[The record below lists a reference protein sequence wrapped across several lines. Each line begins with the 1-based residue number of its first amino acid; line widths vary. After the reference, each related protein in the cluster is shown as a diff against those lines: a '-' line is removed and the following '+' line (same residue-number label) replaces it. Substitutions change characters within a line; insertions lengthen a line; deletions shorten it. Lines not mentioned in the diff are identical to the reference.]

1 MSDRKGIGQSKGH
14 QSKGQ
19 VPLIGRETETQ
30 QHSNMIK
37 GKHGKLKGTQNYN
50 KTSEELFRTRPS
62 LIKTFERKNEDYEKE
77 YK

>member
-1 MSDRKGIGQSKGH
+1 
-14 QSKGQ
+14 
-19 VPLIGRETETQ
+19 
-30 QHSNMIK
+30 MIK

>member
-1 MSDRKGIGQSKGH
+1 MKNNDSKFN
-14 QSKGQ
+14 QKP
-19 VPLIGRETETQ
+19 VPLVD
-30 QHSNMIK
+30 QHSDMIK